1 MQDISFEEARRW
13 LAGEARQMDFAKVN
27 GRFWVEPDQVK
38 AWATVTAAAIREVLR
53 AAWPPDDWHIN
64 PGDAYV
70 SL

>member
-1 MQDISFEEARRW
+1 MQDISLEEARFW
-13 LAGEARQMDFAKVN
+13 LACEARQMDFAKDN

-38 AWATVTAAAIREVLR
+38 AWATVTAEAIREVLR
-53 AAWPPDDWHIN
+53 AAGLSDDWHIN